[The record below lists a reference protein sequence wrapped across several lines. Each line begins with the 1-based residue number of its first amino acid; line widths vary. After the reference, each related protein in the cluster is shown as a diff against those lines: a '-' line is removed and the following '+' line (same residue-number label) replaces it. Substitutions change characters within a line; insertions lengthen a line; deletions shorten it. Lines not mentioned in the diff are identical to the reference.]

1 VHRSADE
8 GFLVWINEEDHLSLI
23 SKSNDGRMSEAYGR
37 IVRAMEKINQDLEFQ
52 QHQRLGYLNFSPTNI
67 GTALQVDMHVQ
78 LLNGSQLDRLI
89 DFSRKLDMHIEPRDE
104 KNVFHVSNMIR
115 LGRTEF
121 HIVRGMLDG
130 VRQLIEQDLH
140 G

>member
-1 VHRSADE
+1 
-8 GFLVWINEEDHLSLI
+8 
-23 SKSNDGRMSEAYGR
+23 
-37 IVRAMEKINQDLEFQ
+37 MERINQDLEFQ
-52 QHQRLGYLNFSPTNI
+52 QHQRLGYLNFSPKNI

-78 LLNGSQLDRLI
+78 LLNGSQLERLI
-89 DFSRKLDMHIEPRDE
+89 DFSRKLDMHIEPGDE
-104 KNVFHVSNMIR
+104 KNVFRVSNTIR

-130 VRQLIEQDLH
+130 VQQLIEQDLH